1 MRVTY
6 DPKFDLL
13 YLEFDGSSTPVRNE
27 DVTEG
32 VVLDLTED
40 GRLAGIEILDASRHL
55 DLSRLLPV
63 EFVTAGASPGNRG

>member
-1 MRVTY
+1 MKVTY
-6 DPKFDLL
+6 DSKFDLL
-13 YLEFDGSSTPVRNE
+13 YLEFDGSAEHVRNE
-27 DVTEG
+27 DAGDG

-63 EFVTAGASPGNRG
+63 EFGTAGASPG